1 MGELYPYAGEL
12 LLDTQ
17 AMELYRYRRLREPED
32 GSVNIRLLKLFRGAF
47 DDAIYVAIDEHSLE
61 LSGTSQNQEP
71 KISVVW
77 FALSYTWGDLQDCSR
92 VVVRSAR
99 TSDGPT
105 QHAAHESYITVTKNL
120 TEALRH
126 LRCDYDERFLWVDA
140 ICIDQSDDD
149 EALRERARQVQ
160 AMHHIYAQATG
171 VIIWLGTEADDST
184 YALESLHKLGSSI
197 LVDWTT
203 SEIYTLEGK
212 PSESMEVWYDQ
223 QRSSRDRKAV
233 ADLLERPWFGRVW
246 IRQEAFFAK
255 ENTSGVFCGNAFV
268 SFAEMRRAIHYLGCL
283 GMDDSRQNIR
293 LALALS
299 NCQREFS
306 DEPNLLRRIRGSDCR
321 DPRDRVYGIL
331 GILTLNRESQQ
342 AVSVQVDYSISNSVK
357 KVYKDFLLRYIERY
371 GTLRLLD
378 EAGLFQGSGMRPTW
392 VPDWRSNV
400 NKQQLDLSLE
410 SATSHFSR
418 AECQFSE
425 QGVLKVL
432 GRCAERVT
440 KVHVLGSSRA
450 KQLSTESWEELDS
463 DSWRELAILMHW
475 DLGSV
480 EAETAIERLT
490 HAICSVLN
498 HSRFRSRDFER
509 CREEIM
515 EYVAYLRSEARNAS
529 KDGSP
534 VMKLPGEM
542 ISSEAAAQVVQ
553 CVRHLRMKGAPL
565 LFSAGQY
572 FGFGPRNAKPGDQ
585 IWAILGSRALI
596 LLREV
601 DKGKYEVVG
610 PCFVHGF
617 NWGEAL
623 LGPLPDHYTVVPH
636 LQEHEG
642 HYMPYYLDTK
652 TGLASMWDPR
662 IAWEELEA
670 HPPMVNF
677 IPVTAPP
684 GEPFRIRPD
693 SDYLQRHGIKIQ
705 QIDLV

>member
-1 MGELYPYAGEL
+1 MCELYLYVGEL

-17 AMELYRYRRLREPED
+17 AMELYRYRRLKEPED
-32 GSVNIRLLKLFRGAF
+32 GVVNFRLLKLFRGAF
-47 DDAIYVAIDEHSLE
+47 DDDIYVAIDERSLE
-61 LSGTSQNQEP
+61 LSGASPSQES
-71 KISVVW
+71 KINGVW
-77 FALSYTWGDLQDCSR
+77 FALSYTWGDLRDFSK
-92 VVVRSAR
+92 VIVRSAC
-99 TSDGPT
+99 TSSGAA
-105 QHAAHESYITVTKNL
+105 QHAADESYIPVTKNL

-126 LRCDYDERFLWVDA
+126 VRCDYDERFLWVDA

-149 EALRERARQVQ
+149 EALRERAWQVQ
-160 AMHHIYAQATG
+160 AMHYLYAQATG

-184 YALESLHKLGSSI
+184 YALESLHRLGSSI
-197 LVDWTT
+197 LVDWKT

-212 PSESMEVWYDQ
+212 PSKSMEVWYDQ
-223 QRSSRDRKAV
+223 QRSLRDRKAV

-255 ENTSGVFCGNAFV
+255 ENTSAVFCGNAFV

-283 GMDDSRQNIR
+283 GMDNSRQNIR

-299 NCQREFS
+299 ICQREFS

-331 GILTLNRESQQ
+331 GILTLNRESQR
-342 AVSVQVDYSISNSVK
+342 AVPVQVDYSVSNSVE
-357 KVYKDFLLRYIERY
+357 KVYKDFFLRYVERY

-378 EAGLFQGSGMRPTW
+378 EAGLYQGSGMRPTW
-392 VPDWRSNV
+392 IPDWRSNV
-400 NKQQLDLSLE
+400 IEQQLDLSLE

-425 QGVLKVL
+425 QGILKVL
-432 GRCAERVT
+432 GRYAERVT
-440 KVHVLGSSRA
+440 KVHVLGSAKA
-450 KQLSTESWEELDS
+450 KQPGSDSWEELDS

-475 DLGSV
+475 DLGSL
-480 EAETAIERLT
+480 EAETAIQRVT
-490 HAICSVLN
+490 HAICCVLEPTG
-498 HSRFRSRDFER
+498 FRISDFER
-509 CREEIM
+509 CREEVM
-515 EYVAYLRSEARNAS
+515 KYVSYLYNEAQETS
-529 KDGSP
+529 KDRGLVIKSP
-534 VMKLPGEM
+534 TEI
-542 ISSEAAAQVVQ
+542 ISSDAAARVVQ
-553 CVRHLRMKGAPL
+553 CVRYLRMEGAPA

-572 FGFGPRNAKPGDQ
+572 LGIGPRNAKSGDQ

-623 LGPLPDHYTVVPH
+623 LGPLPEHYTVVPR
-636 LQEHEG
+636 LQEARG
-642 HYMPYYLDTK
+642 HYVPYYTDTK

-662 IAWEELEA
+662 IAWEELEP

-677 IPVTAPP
+677 DIMTAPP
-684 GEPFRIRPD
+684 GEPFRVRPD
-693 SDYLQRHGIKIQ
+693 FDYLQRHGIRIQ

>member
-1 MGELYPYAGEL
+1 MGELYPYVDEL

-17 AMELYRYRRLREPED
+17 AMELYQYRRLKEPED

-47 DDAIYVAIDEHSLE
+47 DDDIYVAVDEHSLE
-61 LSGTSQNQEP
+61 LSGTSQNQQP
-71 KISVVW
+71 KINVVW
-77 FALSYTWGDLQDCSR
+77 FALSYTWGDLQDCSK
-92 VVVRSAR
+92 VTVRSVR
-99 TSDGPT
+99 TSDGVAR
-105 QHAAHESYITVTKNL
+105 HAPDESYIPVTKNL
-120 TEALRH
+120 IEALRH
-126 LRCDYDERFLWVDA
+126 VRCDYDERFLWVDA

-149 EALRERARQVQ
+149 EALRERAWQVQ

-197 LVDWTT
+197 SVDWTT

-212 PSESMEVWYDQ
+212 PSESMEIWYDQ

-255 ENTSGVFCGNAFV
+255 ENTSGVFCGNAFI
-268 SFAEMRRAIHYLGCL
+268 SFAEMRRALHYLGCL
-283 GMDDSRQNIR
+283 GMDNSRQNIR
-293 LALALS
+293 LALARS
-299 NCQREFS
+299 ICQREFS
-306 DEPNLLRRIRGSDCR
+306 DEPNMLRRIRGSDCR

-331 GILTLNRESQQ
+331 GILTLNRESQR
-342 AVSVQVDYSISNSVK
+342 AVSVQVDYSVSNSVE
-357 KVYKDFLLRYIERY
+357 KVYKDFFLRYIERY

-378 EAGLFQGSGMRPTW
+378 EAGLFQSSGMRPTW
-392 VPDWRSNV
+392 VPNWRSNV
-400 NKQQLDLSLE
+400 NEQQLDLSLE

-425 QGVLKVL
+425 QGILKVL
-432 GRCAERVT
+432 GRCAEGVT
-440 KVHVLGSSRA
+440 KVHVLGSAKA
-450 KQLSTESWEELDS
+450 KQLGSDSWEELDS
-463 DSWRELAILMHW
+463 DSWRQLAILMHW
-475 DLGSV
+475 GLDSL
-480 EAETAIERLT
+480 EAETAIQRLT
-490 HAICSVLN
+490 HAICCVSEP
-498 HSRFRSRDFER
+498 SGFRISDFER
-509 CREEIM
+509 YREEVM
-515 EYVAYLRSEARNAS
+515 KYVAYLHNEAEEAS
-529 KDGSP
+529 KDGSL
-534 VMKLPGEM
+534 VMKPPTEI
-542 ISSEAAAQVVQ
+542 ISSDAAARVVQ
-553 CVRHLRMKGAPL
+553 CVRYWRMESAPS

-572 FGFGPRNAKPGDQ
+572 VGIGARNAKPGDQ

-601 DKGKYEVVG
+601 DKGRYEVVG

-623 LGPLPDHYTVVPH
+623 LGPLPDHYTVVPR
-636 LQEHEG
+636 LQNTG
-642 HYMPYYLDTK
+642 HYVPYYTDTK
-652 TGLASMWDPR
+652 TGRASMWDPR

-677 IPVTAPP
+677 DVMTAPP
-684 GEPFRIRPD
+684 GEPFRVRPD